1 MIKAR
6 QLGLAGSVG
15 MVGLAV
21 LGSVLWSSHGDR
33 KKKPTEDVTPTATSI
48 TIYSAGGSVVSGII
62 DPTALHNRRVRLPA
76 TAAAINLSQ
85 SNQSLKWFTVQPV
98 DENKDAKK
106 DATDAADRYK
116 LIGLPS
122 LTAGELKFNYALP
135 EITWTLG
142 LNAEII
148 NPKSVS
154 LQLVAAVNMNTS
166 EEYRNCDVTLVL
178 NNAVSVEALSGAAF
192 KLNAFDLYPHRNITY
207 NLSNQVT
214 DYSFVREWNADNDK
228 DEVHVLLQ
236 VKNPFSVD
244 LNQTSSSVEANQII
258 VESGTISGQS
268 RPGEV
273 VSLPAGIDNTIST
286 FRSVK
291 ITEATDKRPL
301 PFNHHISYDITNHSN
316 QEKTLRLVT
325 SRVLG
330 NEHRSVYHF
339 KQPPDATPENT
350 LVWILKLAPGG
361 TATVEYDFDAD
372 VKDVEGENGFEQGG

>member
-6 QLGLAGSVG
+6 QLGVGSVG
-15 MVGLAV
+15 LVGLFV
-21 LGSVLWSSHGDR
+21 LGSVLWSSRADR
-33 KKKPTEDVTPTATSI
+33 QKKPADDMTPTATAI
-48 TIYSAGGSVVSGII
+48 TIYSAGGSVVSGVI
-62 DPTALHNRRVRLPA
+62 DPTALHSRRLRLPA

-85 SNQSLKWFTVQPV
+85 GNQSLKWFTVQPV
-98 DENKDAKK
+98 DETKETKK
-106 DATDAADRYK
+106 DAADRYK

-122 LTAGELKFNYALP
+122 LNPGELKLNYALP

-142 LNAEII
+142 LNAQII
-148 NPKSVS
+148 NSKSVS
-154 LQLVAAVNMNTS
+154 LQLVATVNMNTS

-192 KLNAFDLYPHRNITY
+192 KLSAFDLYPHRNITY
-207 NLSNQVT
+207 NLGNQVM

-258 VESGTISGQS
+258 VESGTIGSQS
-268 RPGEV
+268 RPGEA
-273 VSLPAGIDNTIST
+273 VSLPAGIDDTIST

-291 ITEATDKRPL
+291 ITEATDKRLL
-301 PFNHHISYDITNHSN
+301 PFNHHISYEITNHSN

-350 LVWILKLAPGG
+350 LVWILKLAPGSTG
-361 TATVEYDFDAD
+361 IVEYDFDAD